1 MWREKGEETNWGWE
15 EGGGQETVKGSE
27 DEWLVACA
35 RQQSSDDHI
44 FRA

>member
-27 DEWLVACA
+27 DEWLVLDS
-35 RQQSSDDHI
+35 RVVMIIRI